1 MDQQRKKYKEPKDT
15 LWGKCLTTFIAIV
28 FAMST
33 LTIIPL
39 AGALDN
45 PANEQADA
53 AAAAAAKE
61 AAAEAEG
68 KMGTTLTEE
77 TPKPIENLI
86 NEDKKGETLDTVENV
101 LGVQSSDENDAM
113 ETVPSEVQA
122 FLDAVK
128 KLPAVDAVT
137 AENAEGVGEQV
148 NAVLDMWDAMSV
160 ENGEREDVSNALEQA
175 YAVFEAVLAVEGV
188 GGVDTYTWDQKN
200 EQLGTITK
208 HVGEAGYYQR
218 LPRKIRICQ
227 HYGEYNWYYGY
238 HNGISLTIPDETGY
252 LLNQSTYQL
261 GTPNVLSGTTYK
273 VGNYKDSAADDYGV
287 TYYGDPCLEFDYV
300 GVRPG
305 TTSVILTYYYKHNV
319 DATYRW
325 CDGCNTNLYMPADYD
340 TYNSYASF
348 NVQVVADYVLNFET
362 NGGNKINSMHATEA
376 SDTAYFVLPTPVRDG
391 YTFDG
396 WYKDQSLTEKAG
408 DAGHNYGV
416 WWVTGKG
423 SVNDPVTATLYA
435 KWTKND
441 SKPDAPER
449 EDLYGVLG
457 NFVQVECVSEGDG
470 LPHAAKKYS
479 TNTYYSKN
487 GKYESSVGEVYKAD
501 DGAYKV
507 DVTLNSDV
515 YAGLYGFEPNYGT
528 GVEHTLKAGE
538 ASTQT
543 ITLTWDV
550 NTEKWVGPQAK
561 GTVLANFKVVCK
573 SADPTTY
580 TVYHEYYTNGQRTGA
595 TKGDTVNGA
604 VGQVVQVSDLTKNYT
619 YEGNTY
625 GYTRANKGNAVAGG
639 PIAYTLG
646 DEITE
651 LTLSEKG
658 NIIVLRYDR
667 TTESAPNAPTEQ
679 EVNREVRNANGKSA
693 VVVYCQ
699 PGRHQPGYFDCYNES
714 ENNSGVNTHPGR
726 ITIGEVQGNA
736 ADGYTCD
743 VTFLAD
749 EYLAAYNTLKKT
761 DGEKAHV
768 LVSGEENKTVTFN
781 WDATEKKWVLAEN
794 QTSPVTFNVRCPN
807 PKLTS
812 LSKERLTTAPEG
824 MTLNLPEGTEINYA
838 QNVIFVGNDAPAAT
852 LLYKLTVTGTE
863 GAAYKV
869 TDENAT
875 WVGGD
880 PLEGTIADGKT
891 EAVIYV
897 TKTFTKGDVANG
909 RLVNNAKLESNNPVT
924 SENPNGTEGPDNG
937 DATGEAGAK
946 KQYNVIINF
955 TTDGGAVLQDPSKT
969 TVDEGA
975 DFNYSMGQTAA
986 RMVRAAS
993 ATGSDVN
1000 AVVIPQRLGA
1010 NNEYVLDEVASAEGL
1025 DKLAHAQ
1032 NITADIVADIVYS
1045 LDTKGTINPD
1055 GTDTFDGTPDKY
1067 QVKVTYKV
1075 ANGAWNDESI
1085 DNVVTYLKKYK
1096 DGIMAADG
1104 IATLGD
1110 TIPAV
1115 GDKPATGYEAGSW
1128 NETPASDT
1136 TISSDAEYTYT
1147 YKLITYTITYDLD
1160 GGIVNGTNPATY
1172 TVDSDGITLTNP
1184 TREGY
1189 TFAGWTG
1196 TGLTGATDSV
1206 TIAKGSTGNR
1216 SYTATWNANGDTAYT
1231 VEHYQQN
1238 LDGTYSLVET
1248 ENLTGATDSMVTATV
1263 KAYEG
1268 FTHNPAVE
1276 GTLLSATV
1284 AGNGSTV
1291 LSVYYDRNTY
1301 TVSYD
1306 LNGGTVGEDVQTQF
1320 EGIRHGDTTPTID
1333 DPARTGYI
1341 FAGWTPEVTDT
1352 VTGDVTYVAQWTPVT
1367 FDIDV
1372 QVVNGTSDAATAG
1385 TTVNYGGDV
1394 TYTFIPNDGYVLDSV
1409 MVDGNP
1415 AALSADGTF
1424 TFNAVTRGHT
1434 IVVTYVPAP
1443 VIPPTPTDPTPT
1455 PTPTPGPTPAVT
1467 TPADAAAPA
1476 AAAAAVEA
1484 IGDAE
1489 NPLAAI
1495 TTPEAIDDDANA
1507 LAAFEEIH
1515 CWTHWLMLFG
1525 ALVTIVYGLGVLYRR
1540 RHDVRDMDDF
1550 EGDIMDGSRRYSA
1563 RQASD
1568 PAANGAFQAM

>member
-61 AAAEAEG
+61 AANEAEG
-68 KMGTTLTEE
+68 KTGATLTEE

-86 NEDKKGETLDTVENV
+86 NENKKGETLDTVENV
-101 LGVQSSDENDAM
+101 LGVQSTDEEDAPSAM
-113 ETVPSEVQA
+113 NEVVPAEVQA
-122 FLDAVK
+122 FLDAVAAIPEITSENAAEVAEYVYGPVSEAYEV
-128 KLPAVDAVT
+128 LLGTDFMERPDVQQAEAIYGQVIASIDAVMNIEST
-137 AENAEGVGEQV
+137 DYWYQGKTINA
-148 NAVLDMWDAMSV
+148 
-160 ENGEREDVSNALEQA
+160 
-175 YAVFEAVLAVEGV
+175 
-188 GGVDTYTWDQKN
+188 
-200 EQLGTITK
+200 GTVTK
-208 HVGEAGYYQR
+208 HVGDSGFYQR
-218 LPRKIRICQ
+218 LPR
-227 HYGEYNWYYGY
+227 
-238 HNGISLTIPDETGY
+238 LT
-252 LLNQSTYQL
+252 
-261 GTPNVLSGTTYK
+261 
-273 VGNYKDSAADDYGV
+273 
-287 TYYGDPCLEFDYV
+287 F
-300 GVRPG
+300 
-305 TTSVILTYYYKHNV
+305 KHNV
-319 DATYRW
+319 WYCGAVVAEYIP
-325 CDGCNTNLYMPADYD
+325 GYDYD
-340 TYNSYASF
+340 ADSWTDDEFLSNIQLKNGGSYKGGSQSGDNAYIGYPCFEFNYTAIKPTKETKVDIDLYYCYNAPAEYGRCGSCGNTVSTPSNYNTYKDDINFS
-348 NVQVVADYVLNFET
+348 VKIVADYVLNFET
-362 NGGNKINSMHATEA
+362 NGGNKINPMYATEA

-435 KWTKND
+435 KWTPNKTYTVTYTD
-441 SKPDAPER
+441 GVAGATVFPDQGYEG
-449 EDLYGVLG
+449 LK
-457 NFVQVECVSEGDG
+457 EGDNTPAFVG
-470 LPHAAKKYS
+470 TPSREGYTFQGWSPAVNPVVSAGDADENGEIVYTATWKKNLKDLTVSKSPSEEYPVVGEEFSYTITVTNPNSDEVKVKITDVLNEKLDFVAAGDGGTYDS
-479 TNTYYSKN
+479 ATRTVTWTNVTVPASGSKN
-487 GKYESSVGEVYKAD
+487 VTVYVKAN
-501 DGAYKV
+501 A
-507 DVTLNSDV
+507 
-515 YAGLYGFEPNYGT
+515 
-528 GVEHTLKAGE
+528 AGE
-538 ASTQT
+538 IYNEAQ
-543 ITLTWDV
+543 IECDI
-550 NTEKWVGPQAK
+550 NTTSGNTTVTAK
-561 GTVLANFKVVCK
+561 NP
-573 SADPTTY
+573 DPVSTTY
-580 TVYHEYYTNGQRTGA
+580 TIIHEYYTNGERDGF
-595 TKGDTVNGA
+595 TKQENISGKNVGD
-604 VGQVVQVSDLTKNYT
+604 VVKVDDIDKVLKYTKNGV
-619 YEGNTY
+619 ENTY
-625 GYTRANKGNAVAGG
+625 AYTQANKGTANNSPNG
-639 PIAYTLG
+639 YTIG
-646 DEITE
+646 DVITE
-651 LTLSEKG
+651 LTLGKDG

-667 TTESAPNAPTEQ
+667 N
-679 EVNREVRNANGKSA
+679 
-693 VVVYCQ
+693 
-699 PGRHQPGYFDCYNES
+699 
-714 ENNSGVNTHPGR
+714 
-726 ITIGEVQGNA
+726 
-736 ADGYTCD
+736 
-743 VTFLAD
+743 VTP
-749 EYLAAYNTLKKT
+749 
-761 DGEKAHV
+761 
-768 LVSGEENKTVTFN
+768 
-781 WDATEKKWVLAEN
+781 
-794 QTSPVTFNVRCPN
+794 PVTP
-807 PKLTS
+807 S
-812 LSKERLTTAPEG
+812 LSSLQKQRLTEAPDGVTVPEG
-824 MTLNLPEGTEINYA
+824 INYD
-838 QNVIFVGNDAPAAT
+838 NTVVFVGDNASNVT

-869 TDENAT
+869 TDDNAT

-880 PLEGTIADGKT
+880 PLVGTIADGKT

-909 RLVNNAKLESNNPVT
+909 KLVNNAKLESNDNNT
-924 SENPNGTEGPDNG
+924 TGPDNG
-937 DATGEAGAK
+937 EASGEAGAK

-1075 ANGAWNDESI
+1075 VNGAWNDESI
-1085 DNVVTYLKKYK
+1085 DNVVTYLEKYK

-1104 IATLGD
+1104 IATLDD

-1115 GDKPATGYEAGSW
+1115 GDKPAAGYEAGSW
-1128 NETPASDT
+1128 NETPALDT

-1172 TVDSDGITLTNP
+1172 TVESDDITLINP

-1196 TGLTGATDSV
+1196 TGLTGATAGV
-1206 TIAKGSTGNR
+1206 TIVKGSTGNR
-1216 SYTATWNANGDTAYT
+1216 AYTATWNANGNTAYK

-1238 LDGTYSLVET
+1238 LNGTYTLAET
-1248 ENLTGATDSMVTATV
+1248 ENLTGATDSTV
-1263 KAYEG
+1263 NASVKQYEG
-1268 FTHNPAVE
+1268 FTHNPNAT
-1276 GTLLSATV
+1276 GTLLESTIA
-1284 AGNGSTV
+1284 ANGSTV
-1291 LSVYYDRNTY
+1291 LKVYYDRNTY

-1306 LNGGTVGEDVQTQF
+1306 LNGGMVDEGVQTQF

-1333 DPARTGYI
+1333 DPTRTGYT
-1341 FAGWTPEVTDT
+1341 FTGWTPQVTET
-1352 VTGDVTYVAQWTPVT
+1352 VTGTVTYVAQWTPVT

-1372 QVVNGTSDAATAG
+1372 QVVNGTSDADIVG
-1385 TTVNYGGDV
+1385 TTVNYGGDA
-1394 TYTFIPNDGYVLDSV
+1394 TYTFTPNDGYVLESV

-1455 PTPTPGPTPAVT
+1455 PTPTPGPTPTVT
-1467 TPADAAAPA
+1467 TPADAAAPAAAA

-1515 CWTHWLMLFG
+1515 CWTHWLMIFG

>member
-61 AAAEAEG
+61 AANEAEG
-68 KMGTTLTEE
+68 KTGATLTEE

-101 LGVQSSDENDAM
+101 LGVQSADEEDAPSAM
-113 ETVPSEVQA
+113 NEVVPAEVQA
-122 FLDAVK
+122 FLDAVAAIPEITPENAAEVAEYVYGPVSEAYEV
-128 KLPAVDAVT
+128 LLGTDFMERPDVQQAEAIYGQVIASIDAVMNIEST
-137 AENAEGVGEQV
+137 DYWYQGKTINA
-148 NAVLDMWDAMSV
+148 
-160 ENGEREDVSNALEQA
+160 
-175 YAVFEAVLAVEGV
+175 
-188 GGVDTYTWDQKN
+188 
-200 EQLGTITK
+200 GTVTK
-208 HVGEAGYYQR
+208 HVGDSGFYQR
-218 LPRKIRICQ
+218 LPR
-227 HYGEYNWYYGY
+227 
-238 HNGISLTIPDETGY
+238 LT
-252 LLNQSTYQL
+252 
-261 GTPNVLSGTTYK
+261 
-273 VGNYKDSAADDYGV
+273 
-287 TYYGDPCLEFDYV
+287 F
-300 GVRPG
+300 
-305 TTSVILTYYYKHNV
+305 KHNV
-319 DATYRW
+319 WYCGAVVAEYIP
-325 CDGCNTNLYMPADYD
+325 GYDYD
-340 TYNSYASF
+340 ADSWTDDEFLSNIQLKNGGSYKGGSQSGDNAYIGYPCFEFNYTAIKPTKETKVDIDLYYCYNAPAEYGRCGSCGNTVSTPSNYNTYKDDINFS
-348 NVQVVADYVLNFET
+348 VKIVADYVLNFET
-362 NGGNKINSMHATEA
+362 NGGNKINPMYATEA

-435 KWTKND
+435 KWTPNKTYTVTYTD
-441 SKPDAPER
+441 GVAGATVFPDQGYEG
-449 EDLYGVLG
+449 LK
-457 NFVQVECVSEGDG
+457 EGDNTPAFIG
-470 LPHAAKKYS
+470 TPSREGYTFQGWSPAVNPVVSADDADENGEIVYTATWKKNLKDLTVSKSPSEEYPIVGEEFSYTITVTNPNSDEIKVKITDVLNEKLDFVAAGDGGTYDS
-479 TNTYYSKN
+479 ATRTVTWTNVTVPASGSKN
-487 GKYESSVGEVYKAD
+487 VTVYVKAN
-501 DGAYKV
+501 A
-507 DVTLNSDV
+507 
-515 YAGLYGFEPNYGT
+515 
-528 GVEHTLKAGE
+528 AGE
-538 ASTQT
+538 IYNEAQIECDINMTSG
-543 ITLTWDV
+543 
-550 NTEKWVGPQAK
+550 NTTVTAK
-561 GTVLANFKVVCK
+561 NP
-573 SADPTTY
+573 DPVSTTY
-580 TVYHEYYTNGQRTGA
+580 TIIHEYYTNGERDGF
-595 TKGDTVNGA
+595 TKQENISGKNVGD
-604 VGQVVQVSDLTKNYT
+604 VVKVDDIDKVLKYTKNGV
-619 YEGNTY
+619 ENTY
-625 GYTRANKGNAVAGG
+625 AYTQANKGTANNSPNG
-639 PIAYTLG
+639 YTIG
-646 DEITE
+646 DVITE
-651 LTLSEKG
+651 LTLGKDG

-667 TTESAPNAPTEQ
+667 N
-679 EVNREVRNANGKSA
+679 
-693 VVVYCQ
+693 
-699 PGRHQPGYFDCYNES
+699 
-714 ENNSGVNTHPGR
+714 
-726 ITIGEVQGNA
+726 
-736 ADGYTCD
+736 
-743 VTFLAD
+743 VTP
-749 EYLAAYNTLKKT
+749 
-761 DGEKAHV
+761 
-768 LVSGEENKTVTFN
+768 
-781 WDATEKKWVLAEN
+781 
-794 QTSPVTFNVRCPN
+794 PVTP
-807 PKLTS
+807 S
-812 LSKERLTTAPEG
+812 LSSLQKQRLTEAPDG
-824 MTLNLPEGTEINYA
+824 VTVPAGINYD
-838 QNVIFVGNDAPAAT
+838 NTVVFVGDNASNVT
-852 LLYKLTVTGTE
+852 LLYKLIVTGTE

-880 PLEGTIADGKT
+880 PLVGTIADGKT

-897 TKTFTKGDVANG
+897 AKTFTKGDVANG
-909 RLVNNAKLESNNPVT
+909 KLVNNATLESNDNNT
-924 SENPNGTEGPDNG
+924 TGPDNG
-937 DATGEAGAK
+937 EASGEAGAK

-1075 ANGAWNDESI
+1075 VNGAWNDESI
-1085 DNVVTYLKKYK
+1085 DNVVTYLEKYK

-1136 TISSDAEYTYT
+1136 TISSDAEYAYT

-1160 GGIVNGTNPATY
+1160 GGTVDGTNPVIY
-1172 TVDSDGITLTNP
+1172 TVESDDITLTNP

-1196 TGLTGATDSV
+1196 TGLTGATSPV

-1372 QVVNGTSDAATAG
+1372 QVVNGTSDAATVG
-1385 TTVNYGGDV
+1385 TTVNYGDDV

-1434 IVVTYVPAP
+1434 IVVTCVPAP

-1467 TPADAAAPA
+1467 TPADAAAPAAAA

-1568 PAANGAFQAM
+1568 PAANGAFQVM

>member
-101 LGVQSSDENDAM
+101 LGVQSADEEDAPSAM
-113 ETVPSEVQA
+113 NEVVPAEVQA
-122 FLDAVK
+122 FLDAVAAIPEITPENAAEVAEYVYGPVSEAYEV
-128 KLPAVDAVT
+128 LLGTDFMERPDVQQAEAIYGQVIASIDAVMNIEST
-137 AENAEGVGEQV
+137 DYWYQGKTINA
-148 NAVLDMWDAMSV
+148 
-160 ENGEREDVSNALEQA
+160 
-175 YAVFEAVLAVEGV
+175 
-188 GGVDTYTWDQKN
+188 
-200 EQLGTITK
+200 GTVTK
-208 HVGEAGYYQR
+208 HVGDSGFYQR
-218 LPRKIRICQ
+218 LPR
-227 HYGEYNWYYGY
+227 
-238 HNGISLTIPDETGY
+238 LT
-252 LLNQSTYQL
+252 
-261 GTPNVLSGTTYK
+261 
-273 VGNYKDSAADDYGV
+273 
-287 TYYGDPCLEFDYV
+287 F
-300 GVRPG
+300 
-305 TTSVILTYYYKHNV
+305 KHNV
-319 DATYRW
+319 WYCGAVVAEYIP
-325 CDGCNTNLYMPADYD
+325 GYDYD
-340 TYNSYASF
+340 AYSWTDDEFLSNIQLKNSGSYKGGSQSGDNAYIGYPCFEFNYTAIKPTKETKVDIDLSYCYNAPAEYGRCGSCGNTVSTPSNYNTYKDDINFS
-348 NVQVVADYVLNFET
+348 VKIVADYVLNFET
-362 NGGNKINSMHATEA
+362 NGGNKINPMYATEA
-376 SDTAYFVLPTPVRDG
+376 SDTVYFVLPTPVRDG

-435 KWTKND
+435 KWTPNKTYTVTYTD
-441 SKPDAPER
+441 GVAGATVFPDQGYEG
-449 EDLYGVLG
+449 LK
-457 NFVQVECVSEGDG
+457 EGDNTPAFVG
-470 LPHAAKKYS
+470 TPSREGYTFQGWSPAVNPVVSADDADENGEIVYTATWKKNLKDLTVSKSPSEEYPTVGKEFSYTITVTNPNSDEIKVKITDVLNEKLDFVAAGDGGTYDS
-479 TNTYYSKN
+479 ATRTVTWTNVTVPASGSKN
-487 GKYESSVGEVYKAD
+487 VTVYVKAN
-501 DGAYKV
+501 A
-507 DVTLNSDV
+507 
-515 YAGLYGFEPNYGT
+515 
-528 GVEHTLKAGE
+528 AGE
-538 ASTQT
+538 IYNEAQ
-543 ITLTWDV
+543 IECDI
-550 NTEKWVGPQAK
+550 NTTSGNTTVTAK
-561 GTVLANFKVVCK
+561 NP
-573 SADPTTY
+573 DPVSTTY
-580 TVYHEYYTNGQRTGA
+580 TIIHEYYTNGERDGF
-595 TKGDTVNGA
+595 TKQENISGKNVGD
-604 VGQVVQVSDLTKNYT
+604 VVKVDDVDKVLKYTKNGV
-619 YEGNTY
+619 ENTY
-625 GYTRANKGNAVAGG
+625 AYTQANKGTANNSPNG
-639 PIAYTLG
+639 YTIG
-646 DEITE
+646 DVITE
-651 LTLSEKG
+651 LTLGKDG

-667 TTESAPNAPTEQ
+667 N
-679 EVNREVRNANGKSA
+679 
-693 VVVYCQ
+693 
-699 PGRHQPGYFDCYNES
+699 
-714 ENNSGVNTHPGR
+714 
-726 ITIGEVQGNA
+726 
-736 ADGYTCD
+736 
-743 VTFLAD
+743 VTP
-749 EYLAAYNTLKKT
+749 
-761 DGEKAHV
+761 
-768 LVSGEENKTVTFN
+768 
-781 WDATEKKWVLAEN
+781 
-794 QTSPVTFNVRCPN
+794 PVTP
-807 PKLTS
+807 S
-812 LSKERLTTAPEG
+812 LSSLQKQRLTEAPDGVTVPEG
-824 MTLNLPEGTEINYA
+824 INYD
-838 QNVIFVGNDAPAAT
+838 QNVVFVGDNPTPVT

-880 PLEGTIADGKT
+880 PLVGTIADGKT

-909 RLVNNAKLESNNPVT
+909 KLVNNATLESNDNNT
-924 SENPNGTEGPDNG
+924 TGPDNG
-937 DATGEAGAK
+937 EASGEAGAK

-1075 ANGAWNDESI
+1075 VNGAWNDESI
-1085 DNVVTYLKKYK
+1085 DNVVTYLEKYK

-1104 IATLGD
+1104 IATLND

-1115 GDKPATGYEAGSW
+1115 GDKPAAGYEAGSW
-1128 NETPASDT
+1128 NETPALDT

-1147 YKLITYTITYDLD
+1147 YKLITYTITYGLD

-1172 TVDSDGITLTNP
+1172 TVESDDITLINP

-1196 TGLTGATDSV
+1196 TGLTGATAGV
-1206 TIAKGSTGNR
+1206 TIVKGSTGNR
-1216 SYTATWNANGDTAYT
+1216 AYTATWNANGNTAYK

-1238 LDGTYSLVET
+1238 LNGTYTLAET
-1248 ENLTGATDSMVTATV
+1248 ENLTGATDSTV
-1263 KAYEG
+1263 NASVKQYEG
-1268 FTHNPAVE
+1268 FTHNPNAT
-1276 GTLLSATV
+1276 GTLLESTIA
-1284 AGNGSTV
+1284 ANGSTV
-1291 LSVYYDRNTY
+1291 LKVYYDRNTY

-1306 LNGGTVGEDVQTQF
+1306 LNGGMVDEGVQTQF
-1320 EGIRHGDTTPTID
+1320 EGIRRGDTTPTID
-1333 DPARTGYI
+1333 DPRRTGYT
-1341 FAGWTPEVTDT
+1341 FTGWTPQVTET
-1352 VTGDVTYVAQWTPVT
+1352 VTGTVTYVAQWTPVT

-1372 QVVNGTSDAATAG
+1372 QVVNGTSDADIVG
-1385 TTVNYGGDV
+1385 TTVNYGGDA
-1394 TYTFIPNDGYVLDSV
+1394 TYTFTPNDGYVLESV

-1455 PTPTPGPTPAVT
+1455 PTPTPGPTPTVT

-1476 AAAAAVEA
+1476 AAAAAVAAVEA

-1489 NPLAAI
+1489 NPLADI
-1495 TTPEAIDDDANA
+1495 TTIDDDANA

-1550 EGDIMDGSRRYSA
+1550 EDHIMGRKREEQAVESRVS
-1563 RQASD
+1563 
-1568 PAANGAFQAM
+1568 NGAFQAM

>member
-1 MDQQRKKYKEPKDT
+1 MSTRKGWWRRMDQQRKKYREPKDT

-61 AAAEAEG
+61 AANEAEG
-68 KMGTTLTEE
+68 KTGATLTEE

-86 NEDKKGETLDTVENV
+86 NENKKGETLDTVENV
-101 LGVQSSDENDAM
+101 LGVQSSGENDAT
-113 ETVPSEVQA
+113 EAVPAEVQA

-128 KLPAVDAVT
+128 KLPAVDTVT
-137 AENAEGVGEQV
+137 AENAEGIGEQV

-160 ENGEREDVSNALEQA
+160 ENGEREDVNAALEEA
-175 YAVFEAVLAVEGV
+175 YAVLEAVLAVENV
-188 GGVDTYTWDQKN
+188 EDAEVYYTEPLDGYDAASTFYSNGSPECYLYLNIHPNSPKESWTN
-200 EQLGTITK
+200 PAEYLTVW
-208 HVGEAGYYQR
+208 VGESESTQRLYTHSHSCTYGHIVHEETPEWIAVEPNKSAYFKDSNPNTVKDMTWSLKGYVEEDYSDAGYGGYPALNIGFTGKTPGNTTLKFSTWQ
-218 LPRKIRICQ
+218 
-227 HYGEYNWYYGY
+227 EYYYNFFSSYGY
-238 HNGISLTIPDETGY
+238 TCPDCDAYLGQSVSFSGWVEDKETLNITVNARYELNYNSNGGSIVFPTVEDKADT
-252 LLNQSTYQL
+252 
-261 GTPNVLSGTTYK
+261 
-273 VGNYKDSAADDYGV
+273 SAALSV
-287 TYYGDPCLEFDYV
+287 TG
-300 GVRPG
+300 
-305 TTSVILTYYYKHNV
+305 NV
-319 DATYRW
+319 
-325 CDGCNTNLYMPADYD
+325 
-340 TYNSYASF
+340 
-348 NVQVVADYVLNFET
+348 
-362 NGGNKINSMHATEA
+362 
-376 SDTAYFVLPTPVRDG
+376 PTREG
-391 YTFDG
+391 YTFAG
-396 WYKDQSLTEKAG
+396 WYEDQECTNPAKTSYTLNWSEG
-408 DAGHNYGV
+408 YGS
-416 WWVTGKG
+416 TA
-423 SVNDPVTATLYA
+423 NPVSKTLYA
-435 KWTKND
+435 KWTPNKTYTVTYTD
-441 SKPDAPER
+441 GVAGATVFPDQGYEG
-449 EDLYGVLG
+449 LK
-457 NFVQVECVSEGDG
+457 EGDNTPAFVG
-470 LPHAAKKYS
+470 TPSREGYTFQGWSPAVNPVVSADDADENGEIVYTATWKKNLKDL
-479 TNTYYSKN
+479 TVSKSPSEE
-487 GKYESSVGEVYKAD
+487 YPVVGEEFSYTIT
-501 DGAYKV
+501 
-507 DVTLNSDV
+507 VTNPNSDGIYV
-515 YAGLYGFEPNYGT
+515 KVTDVLNEMLDVVWDAEYEMYGISDGGRYNEDT
-528 GVEHTLKAGE
+528 RTV
-538 ASTQT
+538 
-543 ITLTWDV
+543 TWDNV
-550 NTEKWVGPQAK
+550 YVPANGSKYVKVTVKANAAGKIYNEAKIECEINTTSGNTTVTAK
-561 GTVLANFKVVCK
+561 NP
-573 SADPTTY
+573 DPVSTTY
-580 TVYHEYYTNGQRTGA
+580 TVIHEYYTNGERDGF
-595 TKGDTVNGA
+595 TKQENISGKNVGD
-604 VGQVVQVSDLTKNYT
+604 VVKVDDIDKILKYTKNGVENTHAYT
-619 YEGNTY
+619 Q
-625 GYTRANKGNAVAGG
+625 ANKG
-639 PIAYTLG
+639 IADNSPNGYTLG
-646 DEITE
+646 DVITE
-651 LTLSEKG
+651 LTLGKDG

-667 TTESAPNAPTEQ
+667 N
-679 EVNREVRNANGKSA
+679 
-693 VVVYCQ
+693 
-699 PGRHQPGYFDCYNES
+699 
-714 ENNSGVNTHPGR
+714 
-726 ITIGEVQGNA
+726 
-736 ADGYTCD
+736 
-743 VTFLAD
+743 VTP
-749 EYLAAYNTLKKT
+749 
-761 DGEKAHV
+761 
-768 LVSGEENKTVTFN
+768 
-781 WDATEKKWVLAEN
+781 
-794 QTSPVTFNVRCPN
+794 PVTPS
-807 PKLTS
+807 LTS
-812 LSKERLTTAPEG
+812 LQKQRLTEAPDGVIVPEG
-824 MTLNLPEGTEINYA
+824 INYD
-838 QNVIFVGNDAPAAT
+838 NTVVFVGDNASNVT

-869 TDENAT
+869 TDKNAT

-880 PLEGTIADGKT
+880 SLVGTIADGKT

-897 TKTFTKGDVANG
+897 TKTFTKGDVVNG
-909 RLVNNAKLESNNPVT
+909 KLVNNATLESNDNNT
-924 SENPNGTEGPDNG
+924 TGPDNG

-946 KQYNVIINF
+946 RQYNVTINF
-955 TTDGGAVLQDPSKT
+955 KTDGDVSLQDPSKT

-975 DFNYSMGQTAA
+975 DFNYIMGQTAA

-993 ATGSDVN
+993 ATGSDVS
-1000 AVVIPQRLGA
+1000 AVVIPQRLGES
-1010 NNEYVLDEVASAEGL
+1010 NQYVLDEVASAEGL
-1025 DKLAHAQ
+1025 DKLAHAK

-1075 ANGAWNDESI
+1075 VNGAWNDESI
-1085 DNVVTYLKKYK
+1085 DNVVTYLEKYK

-1147 YKLITYTITYDLD
+1147 YKLITYAITYDLD
-1160 GGIVNGTNPATY
+1160 GGTVDGTNPVIY
-1172 TVDSDGITLTNP
+1172 TVESDDITLTNP
-1184 TREGY
+1184 AREGY

-1196 TGLTGATDSV
+1196 TGLTGATNPV

-1216 SYTATWNANGDTAYT
+1216 EYTATWNANGDTAYT
-1231 VEHYQQN
+1231 VHHYQQQ
-1238 LDGTYSLVET
+1238 LDGTYVLAET
-1248 ENLTGATDSMVTATV
+1248 ENLTGATDSTV
-1263 KAYEG
+1263 NASVKQYEG

-1333 DPARTGYI
+1333 DPARAGYI

-1385 TTVNYGGDV
+1385 TTVNYGGDA
-1394 TYTFIPNDGYVLDSV
+1394 TYTFTPNDGYVLESV
-1409 MVDGNP
+1409 TVDGNP
-1415 AALSADGTF
+1415 VALSADGTF

-1443 VIPPTPTDPTPT
+1443 VIPPTPTPTPT
-1455 PTPTPGPTPAVT
+1455 PTPIPGPTPAVT
-1467 TPADAAAPA
+1467 TPADAVAPAAAA

-1489 NPLAAI
+1489 NPLADI
-1495 TTPEAIDDDANA
+1495 TTIDDDANA

-1525 ALVTIVYGLGVLYRR
+1525 ALVTIVYGLAVLYRR

-1550 EGDIMDGSRRYSA
+1550 EGDIMDGGRRYSA
-1563 RQASD
+1563 RRASD

>member
-61 AAAEAEG
+61 AANEAEG
-68 KMGTTLTEE
+68 KTGATLTEE

-101 LGVQSSDENDAM
+101 LGVQSADEEDAPSAM
-113 ETVPSEVQA
+113 NEVVPAEVQA
-122 FLDAVK
+122 FLDAVAAIPEITPENAAEVAEYVYGPVSEAYEV
-128 KLPAVDAVT
+128 LLGTDFMERPDVQQAEAIYGQVIASIDAVMNIEST
-137 AENAEGVGEQV
+137 DYWYQGKTINA
-148 NAVLDMWDAMSV
+148 
-160 ENGEREDVSNALEQA
+160 
-175 YAVFEAVLAVEGV
+175 
-188 GGVDTYTWDQKN
+188 
-200 EQLGTITK
+200 GTVTK
-208 HVGEAGYYQR
+208 HVGDSGFYQR
-218 LPRKIRICQ
+218 LPR
-227 HYGEYNWYYGY
+227 
-238 HNGISLTIPDETGY
+238 LT
-252 LLNQSTYQL
+252 
-261 GTPNVLSGTTYK
+261 
-273 VGNYKDSAADDYGV
+273 
-287 TYYGDPCLEFDYV
+287 F
-300 GVRPG
+300 
-305 TTSVILTYYYKHNV
+305 KHNV
-319 DATYRW
+319 WYCGAVVAEYIP
-325 CDGCNTNLYMPADYD
+325 GYDYD
-340 TYNSYASF
+340 ADSWTDDEFLSNIQLKNGGSYKGGSQSGDNAYIGYPCFEFNYTAIKPTKETKVDIDLYYCYNAPAEYGRCGSCGNTVSTPSNYNTYKDDINFS
-348 NVQVVADYVLNFET
+348 VKIVADYVLNFET
-362 NGGNKINSMHATEA
+362 NGGNKINPMYATEA

-435 KWTKND
+435 KWTPNKTYTVTYTD
-441 SKPDAPER
+441 GVAGATVFPDQGYEG
-449 EDLYGVLG
+449 LK
-457 NFVQVECVSEGDG
+457 EGDNTPAFIG
-470 LPHAAKKYS
+470 TPSREGYTFQGWSPAVNPVVSADDADENGEIVYTATWKKNLKDLTVSKSPSEEYPIVGEEFSYTITVTNPNSDEIKVKITDVLNEKLDFVAAGDGGTYDS
-479 TNTYYSKN
+479 ATRTVTWTNVTVPASGSKN
-487 GKYESSVGEVYKAD
+487 VTVYVKAN
-501 DGAYKV
+501 A
-507 DVTLNSDV
+507 
-515 YAGLYGFEPNYGT
+515 
-528 GVEHTLKAGE
+528 AGE
-538 ASTQT
+538 IYNEAQIECDINMTSG
-543 ITLTWDV
+543 
-550 NTEKWVGPQAK
+550 NTTVTAK
-561 GTVLANFKVVCK
+561 NP
-573 SADPTTY
+573 DPVSTTY
-580 TVYHEYYTNGQRTGA
+580 TIIHEYYTNGERDGF
-595 TKGDTVNGA
+595 TKQENISGKNVGD
-604 VGQVVQVSDLTKNYT
+604 VVKVDDIDKVLKYTKNGV
-619 YEGNTY
+619 ENTY
-625 GYTRANKGNAVAGG
+625 AYTQANKGTANNSPNG
-639 PIAYTLG
+639 YTIG
-646 DEITE
+646 DVITE
-651 LTLSEKG
+651 LTLGKDG

-667 TTESAPNAPTEQ
+667 N
-679 EVNREVRNANGKSA
+679 
-693 VVVYCQ
+693 
-699 PGRHQPGYFDCYNES
+699 
-714 ENNSGVNTHPGR
+714 
-726 ITIGEVQGNA
+726 
-736 ADGYTCD
+736 
-743 VTFLAD
+743 VTP
-749 EYLAAYNTLKKT
+749 
-761 DGEKAHV
+761 
-768 LVSGEENKTVTFN
+768 
-781 WDATEKKWVLAEN
+781 
-794 QTSPVTFNVRCPN
+794 PVTP
-807 PKLTS
+807 S
-812 LSKERLTTAPEG
+812 LSSLQKQRLTEAPDG
-824 MTLNLPEGTEINYA
+824 VTVPAGINYD
-838 QNVIFVGNDAPAAT
+838 NTVVFVGDNASNVT
-852 LLYKLTVTGTE
+852 LLYKLIVTGTE

-880 PLEGTIADGKT
+880 PLVGTIADGKT

-897 TKTFTKGDVANG
+897 AKTFTKGDVANG
-909 RLVNNAKLESNNPVT
+909 KLVNNATLESNDNNT
-924 SENPNGTEGPDNG
+924 TGPDNG
-937 DATGEAGAK
+937 EASGEAGAK

-1075 ANGAWNDESI
+1075 VNGAWNDESI
-1085 DNVVTYLKKYK
+1085 DNVVTYLEKYK

-1136 TISSDAEYTYT
+1136 TISSDAEYAYT

-1160 GGIVNGTNPATY
+1160 GGTVDGTNPVIY
-1172 TVDSDGITLTNP
+1172 TVESDDITLTNP

-1196 TGLTGATDSV
+1196 TGLTGATSPV

-1372 QVVNGTSDAATAG
+1372 QVVNGTSDAATVG
-1385 TTVNYGGDV
+1385 TTVNYGDDV

-1467 TPADAAAPA
+1467 TPADAAAPAAAA

-1568 PAANGAFQAM
+1568 PAANGAFQVM

>member
-1 MDQQRKKYKEPKDT
+1 MSTRKGWWRRMDQQRKKYREPKDT

-53 AAAAAAKE
+53 AAAVAAKE
-61 AAAEAEG
+61 AANEAEG
-68 KMGTTLTEE
+68 KTGTTLTEE

-101 LGVQSSDENDAM
+101 LGVQSTDEEDAT
-113 ETVPSEVQA
+113 EAVPAEVQA

-128 KLPAVDAVT
+128 KLPAADTVT

-160 ENGEREDVSNALEQA
+160 ENGEREDVNAALEEA
-175 YAVFEAVLAVEGV
+175 YAVLEAVLAVENV
-188 GGVDTYTWDQKN
+188 EEAEVYYTEPLDGYDAASTFYSNGSPECYLYLNTHPNNPKESWTN
-200 EQLGTITK
+200 PAEYLTVW
-208 HVGEAGYYQR
+208 VGESGSTQRLYTHSHSCKYGHIVHEETPEWIAVEPNKSAYFKDSNPNTVKDMTWSLKGYVEEDYSDAGYGGYPALNIGFTGKTPGNTTLKFSTWQ
-218 LPRKIRICQ
+218 
-227 HYGEYNWYYGY
+227 EYYYNFYNYYGY
-238 HNGISLTIPDETGY
+238 TCPYCGAGLGQRVSFSGWVEDKET
-252 LLNQSTYQL
+252 LNITVNARYEL
-261 GTPNVLSGTTYK
+261 N
-273 VGNYKDSAADDYGV
+273 
-287 TYYGDPCLEFDYV
+287 
-300 GVRPG
+300 
-305 TTSVILTYYYKHNV
+305 
-319 DATYRW
+319 
-325 CDGCNTNLYMPADYD
+325 
-340 TYNSYASF
+340 YNS
-348 NVQVVADYVLNFET
+348 
-362 NGGNKINSMHATEA
+362 NGGSIVFPTVEDKADTSATL
-376 SDTAYFVLPTPVRDG
+376 SVTGNVPTREG
-391 YTFDG
+391 YTFAG
-396 WYKDQSLTEKAG
+396 WYEDQECTNPAKTSYTLNWSEG
-408 DAGHNYGV
+408 YGS
-416 WWVTGKG
+416 TA
-423 SVNDPVTATLYA
+423 NPVSKTLYA
-435 KWTKND
+435 KWTPNKTYTVTYTD
-441 SKPDAPER
+441 GVAGATVFPDQGYEG
-449 EDLYGVLG
+449 LK
-457 NFVQVECVSEGDG
+457 EGDNTPAFVG
-470 LPHAAKKYS
+470 TPSREGYTFQGWSPAVNPVVSADDADENGEIVYTATWKKNLKDLTVSKSPSEEYPIVGKEFSYTITVTNPNSDEIKVKIIDVLNEKLDFVAAGDGGTYDS
-479 TNTYYSKN
+479 ATRTVTWTNVTVPASGSKN
-487 GKYESSVGEVYKAD
+487 VTVYVKAN
-501 DGAYKV
+501 A
-507 DVTLNSDV
+507 
-515 YAGLYGFEPNYGT
+515 
-528 GVEHTLKAGE
+528 AGE
-538 ASTQT
+538 IYNEAQ
-543 ITLTWDV
+543 IECDI
-550 NTEKWVGPQAK
+550 NTTSGNTTVTAK
-561 GTVLANFKVVCK
+561 NP
-573 SADPTTY
+573 DPVSTTY
-580 TVYHEYYTNGQRTGA
+580 TIIHEYYTNGERDGF
-595 TKGDTVNGA
+595 TKQENISGKNVGD
-604 VGQVVQVSDLTKNYT
+604 VVKVDDIDKVLKYTKNGV
-619 YEGNTY
+619 ENTY
-625 GYTRANKGNAVAGG
+625 AYTQANKGTANNSPNG
-639 PIAYTLG
+639 YTIG
-646 DEITE
+646 DVITE
-651 LTLSEKG
+651 LTLGKDG

-667 TTESAPNAPTEQ
+667 N
-679 EVNREVRNANGKSA
+679 
-693 VVVYCQ
+693 
-699 PGRHQPGYFDCYNES
+699 
-714 ENNSGVNTHPGR
+714 
-726 ITIGEVQGNA
+726 
-736 ADGYTCD
+736 
-743 VTFLAD
+743 VTP
-749 EYLAAYNTLKKT
+749 
-761 DGEKAHV
+761 
-768 LVSGEENKTVTFN
+768 
-781 WDATEKKWVLAEN
+781 
-794 QTSPVTFNVRCPN
+794 PVTP
-807 PKLTS
+807 S
-812 LSKERLTTAPEG
+812 LSSLQKQRLTEAPDGVTVPEG
-824 MTLNLPEGTEINYA
+824 INYD
-838 QNVIFVGNDAPAAT
+838 NTVVFVGDNASNVT

-880 PLEGTIADGKT
+880 PLVGTIADGKT

-909 RLVNNAKLESNNPVT
+909 KLVNNATLESNDNNT
-924 SENPNGTEGPDNG
+924 TGPDNG
-937 DATGEAGAK
+937 EASGEAGAK

-1075 ANGAWNDESI
+1075 VNGAWNDESI
-1085 DNVVTYLKKYK
+1085 DNVVTYLEKYK

-1110 TIPAV
+1110 TIPTV

-1136 TISSDAEYTYT
+1136 TISSDAEYAYT

-1160 GGIVNGTNPATY
+1160 GGTVDGTNPVIY
-1172 TVDSDGITLTNP
+1172 TVESDDITLTNP

-1196 TGLTGATDSV
+1196 TGLTGATNPV

-1216 SYTATWNANGDTAYT
+1216 EYTATWNANGDTAYT
-1231 VEHYQQN
+1231 VDHYQQN

-1394 TYTFIPNDGYVLDSV
+1394 TYTFTPNDGYVLDSV

-1424 TFNAVTRGHT
+1424 TFNAVIRGHT

-1476 AAAAAVEA
+1476 AAAAAAAAVEA
-1484 IGDAE
+1484 IADDG

-1525 ALVTIVYGLGVLYRR
+1525 ALVTIVYGLGVLYAR
-1540 RHDVRDMDDF
+1540 RHSARDMDDF

>member
-101 LGVQSSDENDAM
+101 LGVQSADEEDAPSAM
-113 ETVPSEVQA
+113 NEVVPAEVQA
-122 FLDAVK
+122 FLDAVAAIPEITPENAAEVAEYVYGPVSEAYEV
-128 KLPAVDAVT
+128 LLGTDFMERPDVQQAEAIYGQVIASIDAVMNIEST
-137 AENAEGVGEQV
+137 DYWYQGKTINA
-148 NAVLDMWDAMSV
+148 
-160 ENGEREDVSNALEQA
+160 
-175 YAVFEAVLAVEGV
+175 
-188 GGVDTYTWDQKN
+188 
-200 EQLGTITK
+200 GTVTK
-208 HVGEAGYYQR
+208 HVGDSGFYQR
-218 LPRKIRICQ
+218 LPR
-227 HYGEYNWYYGY
+227 
-238 HNGISLTIPDETGY
+238 LT
-252 LLNQSTYQL
+252 
-261 GTPNVLSGTTYK
+261 
-273 VGNYKDSAADDYGV
+273 
-287 TYYGDPCLEFDYV
+287 F
-300 GVRPG
+300 
-305 TTSVILTYYYKHNV
+305 KHNV
-319 DATYRW
+319 WYCGAVVAEYIP
-325 CDGCNTNLYMPADYD
+325 GYDYD
-340 TYNSYASF
+340 ADSWTDDEFLSNIQLKNGGSYKGGSQSGDNAYIGYPCFEFNYTAIKPTKETKVDIDLYYCYNAPAEYGRCGSCGNTVSTPSNYNTYKDDINFS
-348 NVQVVADYVLNFET
+348 VKIVADYVLNFET
-362 NGGNKINSMHATEA
+362 NGGNKINPMYATEA

-435 KWTKND
+435 KWTPNKTYTVTYTD
-441 SKPDAPER
+441 GVAGATVFPDQGYEG
-449 EDLYGVLG
+449 LK
-457 NFVQVECVSEGDG
+457 EGDNTPAFIG
-470 LPHAAKKYS
+470 TPSREGYTFQGWSPAVNPVVSADDADENGEIVYTATWKKNLKDLTVSKSPSEEYPIVGEEFSYTITVTNPNSDEIKVKITDVLNEKLDFVAAGDGGTYDS
-479 TNTYYSKN
+479 ATRTVTWTNVTVPASGSKN
-487 GKYESSVGEVYKAD
+487 VTVYVKAN
-501 DGAYKV
+501 A
-507 DVTLNSDV
+507 
-515 YAGLYGFEPNYGT
+515 
-528 GVEHTLKAGE
+528 AGE
-538 ASTQT
+538 IYNEAQ
-543 ITLTWDV
+543 IECDI
-550 NTEKWVGPQAK
+550 NTTSGNTTVTAK
-561 GTVLANFKVVCK
+561 NP
-573 SADPTTY
+573 DPVSTTY
-580 TVYHEYYTNGQRTGA
+580 TIIHEYYTNGERDGF
-595 TKGDTVNGA
+595 TKQENISGKNVGD
-604 VGQVVQVSDLTKNYT
+604 VVKVDDIDKILKYTKNGV
-619 YEGNTY
+619 ENTY
-625 GYTRANKGNAVAGG
+625 AYTQANKGTANNSPNG
-639 PIAYTLG
+639 YTIG
-646 DEITE
+646 DVITE
-651 LTLSEKG
+651 LTLGKDG

-667 TTESAPNAPTEQ
+667 N
-679 EVNREVRNANGKSA
+679 
-693 VVVYCQ
+693 
-699 PGRHQPGYFDCYNES
+699 
-714 ENNSGVNTHPGR
+714 
-726 ITIGEVQGNA
+726 
-736 ADGYTCD
+736 
-743 VTFLAD
+743 VTP
-749 EYLAAYNTLKKT
+749 
-761 DGEKAHV
+761 
-768 LVSGEENKTVTFN
+768 
-781 WDATEKKWVLAEN
+781 
-794 QTSPVTFNVRCPN
+794 PVTP
-807 PKLTS
+807 S
-812 LSKERLTTAPEG
+812 LSSLQKQRLTEAPDG
-824 MTLNLPEGTEINYA
+824 VTVPAGINYD
-838 QNVIFVGNDAPAAT
+838 NTVVFVGDNASNVT
-852 LLYKLTVTGTE
+852 LLYKLIVTGTE

-880 PLEGTIADGKT
+880 PLVDTIADGKT

-897 TKTFTKGDVANG
+897 AKTFTKGDVANG
-909 RLVNNAKLESNNPVT
+909 KLVNNATLESNDNNT
-924 SENPNGTEGPDNG
+924 TGPDNG
-937 DATGEAGAK
+937 EASGEAGAK

-1075 ANGAWNDESI
+1075 VNGAWNDESI
-1085 DNVVTYLKKYK
+1085 DNVVTYLEKYK

-1136 TISSDAEYTYT
+1136 TISSDAEYAYT

-1160 GGIVNGTNPATY
+1160 GGTVDGTNPVIY
-1172 TVDSDGITLTNP
+1172 TVESDDITLTNP

-1196 TGLTGATDSV
+1196 TGLTGATSPV

-1372 QVVNGTSDAATAG
+1372 QVVNGTSDAATVG
-1385 TTVNYGGDV
+1385 TTVNYGDDV

-1443 VIPPTPTDPTPT
+1443 VIPPTPTPT

-1467 TPADAAAPA
+1467 TPADAAAPAAAA

-1568 PAANGAFQAM
+1568 PAANGAFQVM

>member
-61 AAAEAEG
+61 AANEAEG
-68 KMGTTLTEE
+68 KTGATLTEE

-101 LGVQSSDENDAM
+101 LGVQSADEEDAPSAM
-113 ETVPSEVQA
+113 NEVVPAEVQA
-122 FLDAVK
+122 FLDAVAAIPEITPENAAEVAEYVYGPVSEAYEV
-128 KLPAVDAVT
+128 LLGTDFMERPDVQQAEAIYGQVIASIDAVMNIEST
-137 AENAEGVGEQV
+137 DYWYQGKTINA
-148 NAVLDMWDAMSV
+148 
-160 ENGEREDVSNALEQA
+160 
-175 YAVFEAVLAVEGV
+175 
-188 GGVDTYTWDQKN
+188 
-200 EQLGTITK
+200 GTVTK
-208 HVGEAGYYQR
+208 HVGDSGFYQR
-218 LPRKIRICQ
+218 LPR
-227 HYGEYNWYYGY
+227 
-238 HNGISLTIPDETGY
+238 LT
-252 LLNQSTYQL
+252 
-261 GTPNVLSGTTYK
+261 
-273 VGNYKDSAADDYGV
+273 
-287 TYYGDPCLEFDYV
+287 F
-300 GVRPG
+300 
-305 TTSVILTYYYKHNV
+305 KHNV
-319 DATYRW
+319 WYCGAVVAEYIP
-325 CDGCNTNLYMPADYD
+325 GYDYD
-340 TYNSYASF
+340 ADSWTDDEFLSNIQLKNGGSYKGGSQSGDNAYIGYPCFEFNYTAIKPTKETKVDIDLYYCYNAPAEYGRCGSCGNTVSTPSNYNTYKDDINFS
-348 NVQVVADYVLNFET
+348 VKIVADYVLNFET
-362 NGGNKINSMHATEA
+362 NGGNKINPMYATEA
-376 SDTAYFVLPTPVRDG
+376 SDTAYFVLPTPVPDG

-435 KWTKND
+435 KWTPNKTYTVTYTD
-441 SKPDAPER
+441 GVAGATVFPDQGYEG
-449 EDLYGVLG
+449 LK
-457 NFVQVECVSEGDG
+457 EGDNTPAFIG
-470 LPHAAKKYS
+470 TPSREGYTFQGWSPAVNPVVSADDADENGEIVYTATWKKNLKDLTVSKSPSEEYPIVGEEFSYTITVTNPNSDEIKVKITDVLNEKLDFVAAGDGGTYDS
-479 TNTYYSKN
+479 ATRTVTWTNVTVPASGSKN
-487 GKYESSVGEVYKAD
+487 VTVYVKAN
-501 DGAYKV
+501 A
-507 DVTLNSDV
+507 
-515 YAGLYGFEPNYGT
+515 
-528 GVEHTLKAGE
+528 AGE
-538 ASTQT
+538 IYNEAQIECDINMTSG
-543 ITLTWDV
+543 
-550 NTEKWVGPQAK
+550 NTTVTAK
-561 GTVLANFKVVCK
+561 NP
-573 SADPTTY
+573 DPVSTTY
-580 TVYHEYYTNGQRTGA
+580 TIIHEYYTNGERDGF
-595 TKGDTVNGA
+595 TKQENISGKNVGD
-604 VGQVVQVSDLTKNYT
+604 VVKVDDIDKVLKYTKNGV
-619 YEGNTY
+619 ENTY
-625 GYTRANKGNAVAGG
+625 AYTQANKGTANNSPNG
-639 PIAYTLG
+639 YTIG
-646 DEITE
+646 DVITE
-651 LTLSEKG
+651 LTLGKDG

-667 TTESAPNAPTEQ
+667 N
-679 EVNREVRNANGKSA
+679 
-693 VVVYCQ
+693 
-699 PGRHQPGYFDCYNES
+699 
-714 ENNSGVNTHPGR
+714 
-726 ITIGEVQGNA
+726 
-736 ADGYTCD
+736 
-743 VTFLAD
+743 VTP
-749 EYLAAYNTLKKT
+749 
-761 DGEKAHV
+761 
-768 LVSGEENKTVTFN
+768 
-781 WDATEKKWVLAEN
+781 
-794 QTSPVTFNVRCPN
+794 PVTP
-807 PKLTS
+807 S
-812 LSKERLTTAPEG
+812 LSSLQKQRLTEAPDG
-824 MTLNLPEGTEINYA
+824 VTVPAGINYD
-838 QNVIFVGNDAPAAT
+838 NTVVFVGDNASNVT
-852 LLYKLTVTGTE
+852 LLYKLIVTGTE

-880 PLEGTIADGKT
+880 PLVGTIADGKT

-897 TKTFTKGDVANG
+897 AKTFTKGDVANG
-909 RLVNNAKLESNNPVT
+909 KLVNNATLESNDNNT
-924 SENPNGTEGPDNG
+924 TGPDNG
-937 DATGEAGAK
+937 EASGEAGAK

-1075 ANGAWNDESI
+1075 VNGAWNDESI
-1085 DNVVTYLKKYK
+1085 DNVVTYLEKYK

-1136 TISSDAEYTYT
+1136 TISSDAEYAYT

-1160 GGIVNGTNPATY
+1160 GGTVDGTNPVIY
-1172 TVDSDGITLTNP
+1172 TVESDDITLTNP

-1196 TGLTGATDSV
+1196 TGLTGATSPV

-1372 QVVNGTSDAATAG
+1372 QVVNGTSDAATVG
-1385 TTVNYGGDV
+1385 TTVNYGDDV

-1467 TPADAAAPA
+1467 TPADAAAPAAAA

-1568 PAANGAFQAM
+1568 PAANGAFQVM

>member
-53 AAAAAAKE
+53 AAASAAKE
-61 AAAEAEG
+61 AANEAEG
-68 KMGTTLTEE
+68 KTGATLTEE

-101 LGVQSSDENDAM
+101 LGVQSADEEDAPSAM
-113 ETVPSEVQA
+113 NEVVPAEVQA
-122 FLDAVK
+122 FLDAVAAIPEITPENAAEVAEYVYGPVSEAYEV
-128 KLPAVDAVT
+128 LLGTDFMERPDVQQAEAIYGQVIASIDAVMNIEST
-137 AENAEGVGEQV
+137 DYWYQGKTINA
-148 NAVLDMWDAMSV
+148 
-160 ENGEREDVSNALEQA
+160 
-175 YAVFEAVLAVEGV
+175 
-188 GGVDTYTWDQKN
+188 
-200 EQLGTITK
+200 GTVTK
-208 HVGEAGYYQR
+208 HVGDSGFYQR
-218 LPRKIRICQ
+218 LPR
-227 HYGEYNWYYGY
+227 
-238 HNGISLTIPDETGY
+238 LT
-252 LLNQSTYQL
+252 
-261 GTPNVLSGTTYK
+261 
-273 VGNYKDSAADDYGV
+273 
-287 TYYGDPCLEFDYV
+287 F
-300 GVRPG
+300 
-305 TTSVILTYYYKHNV
+305 KHNV
-319 DATYRW
+319 WYCGAVVAEYIP
-325 CDGCNTNLYMPADYD
+325 GYDYD
-340 TYNSYASF
+340 ADSWTDDEFLSNIQLKNGGSYKGGSQSGDNAYIGYPCFEFNYTAIKPTKETKVDIDLYYCYNAPAEYGRCGSCGNTVSTPSNYNTYKDDINFS
-348 NVQVVADYVLNFET
+348 VKIVADYVLNFET
-362 NGGNKINSMHATEA
+362 NGGNKINPMYATEA

-435 KWTKND
+435 KWTPNKTYTVTYTD
-441 SKPDAPER
+441 GVAGATVFPDQGYEG
-449 EDLYGVLG
+449 LK
-457 NFVQVECVSEGDG
+457 EGDNTPAFIG
-470 LPHAAKKYS
+470 TPSREGYTFQGWSPAVNPVVSADDADENGEIVYTATWKKNLKDLTVSKSPSEEYPIVGEEFSYTITVTNPNSDEIKVKITDVLNEKLDFVAAGDGGTYDS
-479 TNTYYSKN
+479 ATRTVTWTNVTVPASGSKN
-487 GKYESSVGEVYKAD
+487 VTVYVKAN
-501 DGAYKV
+501 A
-507 DVTLNSDV
+507 
-515 YAGLYGFEPNYGT
+515 
-528 GVEHTLKAGE
+528 AGE
-538 ASTQT
+538 IYNEAQIECDINMTSG
-543 ITLTWDV
+543 
-550 NTEKWVGPQAK
+550 NTTVTAK
-561 GTVLANFKVVCK
+561 NP
-573 SADPTTY
+573 DPVSTTY
-580 TVYHEYYTNGQRTGA
+580 TIIHEYYTNGERDGF
-595 TKGDTVNGA
+595 TKQENISGKNVGD
-604 VGQVVQVSDLTKNYT
+604 VVKVDDIDKVLKYTKNGV
-619 YEGNTY
+619 ENTY
-625 GYTRANKGNAVAGG
+625 AYTQANKGTANNSPNG
-639 PIAYTLG
+639 YTIG
-646 DEITE
+646 DVITE
-651 LTLSEKG
+651 LTLGKDG

-667 TTESAPNAPTEQ
+667 N
-679 EVNREVRNANGKSA
+679 
-693 VVVYCQ
+693 
-699 PGRHQPGYFDCYNES
+699 
-714 ENNSGVNTHPGR
+714 
-726 ITIGEVQGNA
+726 
-736 ADGYTCD
+736 
-743 VTFLAD
+743 VTP
-749 EYLAAYNTLKKT
+749 
-761 DGEKAHV
+761 
-768 LVSGEENKTVTFN
+768 
-781 WDATEKKWVLAEN
+781 
-794 QTSPVTFNVRCPN
+794 PVTP
-807 PKLTS
+807 S
-812 LSKERLTTAPEG
+812 LSSLQKQRLTEAPDG
-824 MTLNLPEGTEINYA
+824 VTVPAGINYD
-838 QNVIFVGNDAPAAT
+838 NTVVFVGDNASNVT
-852 LLYKLTVTGTE
+852 LLYKLIVTGTE

-880 PLEGTIADGKT
+880 PLVGTIADGKT

-897 TKTFTKGDVANG
+897 AKTFTKGDVANG
-909 RLVNNAKLESNNPVT
+909 KLVNNATLESNDNNT
-924 SENPNGTEGPDNG
+924 TGPDNG
-937 DATGEAGAK
+937 EASGEAGAK

-1075 ANGAWNDESI
+1075 VNGAWNDESI
-1085 DNVVTYLKKYK
+1085 DNVVTYLEKYK

-1136 TISSDAEYTYT
+1136 TISSDAEYAYT

-1160 GGIVNGTNPATY
+1160 GGTVDGTNPVIY
-1172 TVDSDGITLTNP
+1172 TVESDDITLTNP

-1196 TGLTGATDSV
+1196 TGLTGATSPV

-1372 QVVNGTSDAATAG
+1372 QVVNGTSDAATVG
-1385 TTVNYGGDV
+1385 TTVNYGDDV

-1467 TPADAAAPA
+1467 TPADAAAPAAAA

-1568 PAANGAFQAM
+1568 PAANGAFQVM

>member
-1 MDQQRKKYKEPKDT
+1 MDQQRKKYREPKDT

-68 KMGTTLTEE
+68 KTGTTLTEE
-77 TPKPIENLI
+77 MPKPIENLI

-101 LGVQSSDENDAM
+101 LGVQSTDEEDAPSVM
-113 ETVPSEVQA
+113 NEVVPAEVQA
-122 FLDAVK
+122 FLDAVAAIPEITPENAAEVAEYVYGPVSEAYEV
-128 KLPAVDAVT
+128 LLGTDFVERPDVQQAEAIYGQVIASIDAVMNIESADYWYQGKT
-137 AENAEGVGEQV
+137 INA
-148 NAVLDMWDAMSV
+148 
-160 ENGEREDVSNALEQA
+160 
-175 YAVFEAVLAVEGV
+175 
-188 GGVDTYTWDQKN
+188 
-200 EQLGTITK
+200 GTVTK
-208 HVGEAGYYQR
+208 HVGDSGFYQR
-218 LPRKIRICQ
+218 LPR
-227 HYGEYNWYYGY
+227 
-238 HNGISLTIPDETGY
+238 LT
-252 LLNQSTYQL
+252 
-261 GTPNVLSGTTYK
+261 
-273 VGNYKDSAADDYGV
+273 
-287 TYYGDPCLEFDYV
+287 F
-300 GVRPG
+300 
-305 TTSVILTYYYKHNV
+305 KHNV
-319 DATYRW
+319 GYCGAVVAEYIP
-325 CDGCNTNLYMPADYD
+325 GYDYD
-340 TYNSYASF
+340 ADSWTDDEFLSNIQLKNGGSYKGGSQSGDNAYIGYPCFEFNYTAIKPTKETKVDIDLYYCYNAPAEYGRCGSCGNTVSTPSNYNTYKDDINFS
-348 NVQVVADYVLNFET
+348 VKIVADYVLSFET
-362 NGGNKINSMHATEA
+362 NGGNKINPMYATEA
-376 SDTAYFVLPTPVRDG
+376 SDTAYFALPTPVRDG

-507 DVTLNSDV
+507 DVTLNGDV

-658 NIIVLRYDR
+658 NIIVLRYDW

-909 RLVNNAKLESNNPVT
+909 KLVNNAKLESNNPVT

-1128 NETPASDT
+1128 NETPALDT

-1172 TVDSDGITLTNP
+1172 TVESDGITLTNP

-1216 SYTATWNANGDTAYT
+1216 EYTATWNANGDTAYT

-1394 TYTFIPNDGYVLDSV
+1394 TYTFTPNDGYVLDSA

-1443 VIPPTPTDPTPT
+1443 VIPPTPTDPTP
-1455 PTPTPGPTPAVT
+1455 GPTPAVT

-1476 AAAAAVEA
+1476 AAAAAAAAVEA
-1484 IGDAE
+1484 IADDG

>member
-101 LGVQSSDENDAM
+101 LGVQSADEEDAPSAM
-113 ETVPSEVQA
+113 NEVVPAEVQA
-122 FLDAVK
+122 FLDAVAAIPEITPENAAEVAEYVYGPVSEAYEV
-128 KLPAVDAVT
+128 LLGTDFMERPDVQQAEAIYGQVIASIDAVMDIEST
-137 AENAEGVGEQV
+137 DYWHQGKTINA
-148 NAVLDMWDAMSV
+148 
-160 ENGEREDVSNALEQA
+160 
-175 YAVFEAVLAVEGV
+175 
-188 GGVDTYTWDQKN
+188 
-200 EQLGTITK
+200 GTVTK
-208 HVGEAGYYQR
+208 HVGDSGFYQR
-218 LPRKIRICQ
+218 LPR
-227 HYGEYNWYYGY
+227 
-238 HNGISLTIPDETGY
+238 LT
-252 LLNQSTYQL
+252 
-261 GTPNVLSGTTYK
+261 
-273 VGNYKDSAADDYGV
+273 
-287 TYYGDPCLEFDYV
+287 F
-300 GVRPG
+300 
-305 TTSVILTYYYKHNV
+305 KHNV
-319 DATYRW
+319 
-325 CDGCNTNLYMPADYD
+325 LYCGAVVAEYIPGYDYD
-340 TYNSYASF
+340 ADSWTDDEFLSNIQLKNGGSYKGGSQSGDNAYIGYPCFEFNYTAIKPTKETKVDIDLYYCYNAPAEYGRCGSCGNTVSTPSNYNTYKDDINFS
-348 NVQVVADYVLNFET
+348 VKIVADYVLNFET
-362 NGGNKINSMHATEA
+362 NGGNKINPMYATEA

-435 KWTKND
+435 KWTPNKTYTVTYTD
-441 SKPDAPER
+441 GVAGATVFPDQGYEG
-449 EDLYGVLG
+449 LK
-457 NFVQVECVSEGDG
+457 EGDNTPAFVG
-470 LPHAAKKYS
+470 TPSREGYTFQGWSSAVNPVVSADDADENGEIVYTATWKKNLKDLTVSKSPSEEYPTVGKEFSYTITVTNPNSDEIKVKITDVLNEKLDFVAAGDGGTYDS
-479 TNTYYSKN
+479 ATRTVTWTNVTVPASGSKN
-487 GKYESSVGEVYKAD
+487 VTVYVKAN
-501 DGAYKV
+501 A
-507 DVTLNSDV
+507 
-515 YAGLYGFEPNYGT
+515 
-528 GVEHTLKAGE
+528 AGE
-538 ASTQT
+538 IYNEAQ
-543 ITLTWDV
+543 IECDI
-550 NTEKWVGPQAK
+550 NTTSGNTTVTAK
-561 GTVLANFKVVCK
+561 NP
-573 SADPTTY
+573 DPVSTTY
-580 TVYHEYYTNGQRTGA
+580 TIIHEYYTNGERDGF
-595 TKGDTVNGA
+595 TKQENISGKNVGD
-604 VGQVVQVSDLTKNYT
+604 VVKVDDVDKVLKYTKNGV
-619 YEGNTY
+619 ENTY
-625 GYTRANKGNAVAGG
+625 AYTQANKGTANNSPNG
-639 PIAYTLG
+639 YTIG
-646 DEITE
+646 DVITE
-651 LTLSEKG
+651 LTLGKDG

-667 TTESAPNAPTEQ
+667 N
-679 EVNREVRNANGKSA
+679 
-693 VVVYCQ
+693 
-699 PGRHQPGYFDCYNES
+699 
-714 ENNSGVNTHPGR
+714 
-726 ITIGEVQGNA
+726 
-736 ADGYTCD
+736 
-743 VTFLAD
+743 VTP
-749 EYLAAYNTLKKT
+749 
-761 DGEKAHV
+761 
-768 LVSGEENKTVTFN
+768 
-781 WDATEKKWVLAEN
+781 
-794 QTSPVTFNVRCPN
+794 PVTP
-807 PKLTS
+807 S
-812 LSKERLTTAPEG
+812 LSSLQKQRLTEAPDGVTVPEG
-824 MTLNLPEGTEINYA
+824 INYD
-838 QNVIFVGNDAPAAT
+838 QNVVFVGDNPTPVT

-880 PLEGTIADGKT
+880 PLVGTIADGKT

-909 RLVNNAKLESNNPVT
+909 KLVNNATLESNDNNT
-924 SENPNGTEGPDNG
+924 TGPDNG
-937 DATGEAGAK
+937 EASGEAGAK

-1075 ANGAWNDESI
+1075 VNGAWNDESI
-1085 DNVVTYLKKYK
+1085 DNVVTYLEKYK

-1110 TIPAV
+1110 TIPTV

-1147 YKLITYTITYDLD
+1147 YKLITYTITYDFD
-1160 GGIVNGTNPATY
+1160 GGTVDGTNPVIY
-1172 TVDSDGITLTNP
+1172 TVESDDITLTNP

-1196 TGLTGATDSV
+1196 TGLTGATNPV

-1476 AAAAAVEA
+1476 AAAAAAAAVEA

-1568 PAANGAFQAM
+1568 SAANGAFQAM